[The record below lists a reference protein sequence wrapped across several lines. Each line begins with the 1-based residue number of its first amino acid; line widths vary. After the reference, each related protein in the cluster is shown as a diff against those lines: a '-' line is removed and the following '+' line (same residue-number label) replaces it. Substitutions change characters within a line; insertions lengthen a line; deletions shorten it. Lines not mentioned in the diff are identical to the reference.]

1 MPLTLMNRHKK
12 YLMALVLALA
22 AMTMTAT
29 ELSVESALAT
39 ATRFMASKGNDGI
52 LSNHKTWQLAHIE
65 HSTAKTTA
73 ADYYIFNASDGSAFV
88 IIAGDDRANVV
99 LAYGNG
105 AIDMSNLPDNL
116 RWMLN
121 HYSDQI
127 EHLINHPGIIPR
139 QLSTPSTT
147 VSQLINT
154 EWGQRTPYRD
164 LCPTVDGKPCI
175 TGCVATSMAQVMN
188 YWKFP
193 SVLPELPS
201 YMTSE
206 LHIQVEALLPTSVE
220 WDLMLDSYHEGTYT
234 QDQGKAVAT
243 LMRYCGQASKM
254 DYTIASSG
262 ALMSEQLKG
271 LKIFGYNQGATYLDR
286 SEYSDED
293 WTALLLDDLS
303 ASRPVIYSGMNYY
316 TSHNFIID
324 GYDGSKFHVNWGW
337 DGLYDGYFELDAMNG
352 GGFTPSETHQMLH
365 GVCPDEG
372 SQNPQQYDFVKN
384 GITYIILSDES
395 VAICQNPNYKYSGDL
410 IIPDTVRFSG
420 KTYHVTAI
428 NEKAFASCTGL
439 KSVVIPSSI
448 TSIGSNAFSRTGL
461 SQVTIPSSVSA
472 MGTAVFFN
480 CTYLKHVELN
490 HVITTIQDHMFEG
503 CNALSSIVIPDEVTS
518 ICDNAFMKSGLTSI
532 VIPDNVICIGT
543 SAFEQCNKLSNVTIG
558 CGISAISPSAFKECT
573 ALSAIELPQ
582 NVTDIGDDAFNGAGL
597 KKLTIP
603 MNINQIGNNAF
614 RNCSSLTDVTL
625 ESASL
630 SLGNNA
636 FYNSNIIVLTCFS
649 RYPPTAHSN
658 CFSSTVYQNASLF
671 VPSPLE
677 ALYRETEPWK
687 WFSRIIPIDND
698 FIIVDGMYFNRT
710 SDNTACLSLYN
721 GESETVIIP
730 DTLVFN
736 DAIYTVTAVGYRA
749 FENCQSIKTIVIPNT
764 VTTIGNNAFNR
775 CSNLSDITL
784 SNSLT
789 AIYDC
794 TFAYCEA
801 LTSIEIPHAVNSIGN
816 KAFWGSGLSYLVI
829 PNNVTN
835 IGNSAFKQCKNLNSI
850 TIGSGIRTINPS
862 TFEECTAL
870 NTIQLPDNVTEI
882 GDNAFL
888 KSGLTGIVIPNNVT
902 SIGNSA
908 FKQCK
913 SLNSIT
919 IGSGI
924 RTINPSTFE
933 ECTALNTI
941 QLPENV
947 TDIGDNSFLKSGL
960 SSIVIPDNVTNIG
973 NSAFEQCRNLSSITI
988 GSGIRSI
995 SSNSFRECISLDSI
1009 DLPNTLASI
1018 SDNAFYG
1025 TGLKKLTIPMNVNH
1039 IGSNAF
1045 MNCSSLTDVTIES
1058 TSLSLG
1064 NSAFNN
1070 SIINILTCLSVSPPT
1085 ANTNCFSY
1093 AVYENAA
1100 LIVPLSLEG
1109 LYHETEPW
1117 KRFSKIIPI
1126 DDDFFIVDGMYF
1138 RHFSDHTACLILF
1151 KGENDTVIIP
1161 DTLVFNDA
1169 IYTVTS
1175 IGYRAFDNCQSLK
1188 TIVIPKSVKS
1198 IGDYAFNKCQSLST
1212 ITLPDSLQYL
1222 GQYAFANNSRLEQ
1235 AILNKGLMTINNHAF
1250 TCCTSLRRIILPERL
1265 RTIGEEAFSLC
1276 LALDSITFPNS
1287 LSVIAKHAFNGCTQL
1302 THAFI
1307 SDLAAWCNIYFE
1319 DYGAAPF
1326 NYRAGHLYLN
1336 DHEIN
1341 ECKIPNG
1348 IATINDFAFTGCSDI
1363 KKVTLP
1369 NSITS
1374 IGEEAFCGCSA
1385 FTNVIIGTNTRHISQ
1400 NAFKD
1405 CNSLSKVICQAQTPP
1420 TLQGNTVFN
1429 NNTYDEATLY
1439 VPFASIPDYLTAN
1452 GWKLFANIESI
1463 DNEIITGDVNC
1474 DGEVNISDIN
1484 SVLNMIMNGDPDS
1497 SGDVNDD
1504 QEVNINDINI
1514 IIQIIIDH
1522 CQPDPSTVAV
1532 KPVITY
1538 DEATFTVSAISP
1550 DNVVLMVNNEVVENP
1565 YTFKQTDEDT
1575 EYIVSAYSWAEGKTN
1590 SDYAWKRV
1598 LVPAPAHQSG
1608 YRLVLITANG
1618 EIIYYELQLAANG
1631 DNIGVFDLIYPEFI
1645 NSCPFYFMINGIAY
1659 GAPEE
1664 MYEAVLGDPYMNPLV
1679 QGTCCYY
1686 VPTGYSYTIGV
1697 HYSNEEFLDGYYAYV
1712 AKGGLAGIEKDS
1724 SSKRLMKNPLKAS
1737 NSLSPRW

>member
-121 HYSDQI
+121 HYSEQI

-293 WTALLLDDLS
+293 WTALLLEDLS

-316 TSHNFIID
+316 TSHSFIID

-395 VAICQNPNYKYSGDL
+395 VAISQNPNYKYSGDL

-532 VIPDNVICIGT
+532 VIPDNVTCIGT
-543 SAFEQCNKLSNVTIG
+543 SAFEQCDKLSNVTIG
-558 CGISAISPSAFKECT
+558 FGISAISPNAFKECTALRAIELPENVTDIGDNAFMKSGLTSIVIPNNVTSIGTSAFKQCKSLSNVTIGSGISAISHSAFKECT
-573 ALSAIELPQ
+573 ALSTIELPE

-636 FYNSNIIVLTCFS
+636 FYNSNIVVLTCFS
-649 RYPPTAHSN
+649 GYPPTARAN

-736 DAIYTVTAVGYRA
+736 DTTYTVTAIGYSA
-749 FENCQSIKTIVIPNT
+749 FENCQNLQTVVIPNS
-764 VTTIGNNAFNR
+764 VTAIGNWAFM
-775 CSNLSDITL
+775 
-784 SNSLT
+784 
-789 AIYDC
+789 
-794 TFAYCEA
+794 
-801 LTSIEIPHAVNSIGN
+801 
-816 KAFWGSGLSYLVI
+816 GSGLTS
-829 PNNVTN
+829 
-835 IGNSAFKQCKNLNSI
+835 
-850 TIGSGIRTINPS
+850 
-862 TFEECTAL
+862 
-870 NTIQLPDNVTEI
+870 
-882 GDNAFL
+882 
-888 KSGLTGIVIPNNVT
+888 IVIPNNVT
-902 SIGNSA
+902 SIG
-908 FKQCK
+908 
-913 SLNSIT
+913 T
-919 IGSGI
+919 
-924 RTINPSTFE
+924 
-933 ECTALNTI
+933 
-941 QLPENV
+941 
-947 TDIGDNSFLKSGL
+947 
-960 SSIVIPDNVTNIG
+960 
-973 NSAFEQCRNLSSITI
+973 SAFEQCKSLSSVTI
-988 GSGIRSI
+988 GNGIMSI
-995 SSNSFRECISLDSI
+995 S
-1009 DLPNTLASI
+1009 
-1018 SDNAFYG
+1018 Y
-1025 TGLKKLTIPMNVNH
+1025 
-1039 IGSNAF
+1039 
-1045 MNCSSLTDVTIES
+1045 
-1058 TSLSLG
+1058 
-1064 NSAFNN
+1064 
-1070 SIINILTCLSVSPPT
+1070 
-1085 ANTNCFSY
+1085 Y
-1093 AVYENAA
+1093 
-1100 LIVPLSLEG
+1100 
-1109 LYHETEPW
+1109 
-1117 KRFSKIIPI
+1117 
-1126 DDDFFIVDGMYF
+1126 
-1138 RHFSDHTACLILF
+1138 
-1151 KGENDTVIIP
+1151 
-1161 DTLVFNDA
+1161 
-1169 IYTVTS
+1169 
-1175 IGYRAFDNCQSLK
+1175 
-1188 TIVIPKSVKS
+1188 
-1198 IGDYAFNKCQSLST
+1198 
-1212 ITLPDSLQYL
+1212 
-1222 GQYAFANNSRLEQ
+1222 
-1235 AILNKGLMTINNHAF
+1235 
-1250 TCCTSLRRIILPERL
+1250 
-1265 RTIGEEAFSLC
+1265 
-1276 LALDSITFPNS
+1276 
-1287 LSVIAKHAFNGCTQL
+1287 
-1302 THAFI
+1302 
-1307 SDLAAWCNIYFE
+1307 
-1319 DYGAAPF
+1319 
-1326 NYRAGHLYLN
+1326 
-1336 DHEIN
+1336 
-1341 ECKIPNG
+1341 
-1348 IATINDFAFTGCSDI
+1348 
-1363 KKVTLP
+1363 
-1369 NSITS
+1369 
-1374 IGEEAFCGCSA
+1374 
-1385 FTNVIIGTNTRHISQ
+1385 
-1400 NAFKD
+1400 AFKD
-1405 CNSLSKVICQAQTPP
+1405 CNSLSKVICQAQTHP
-1420 TLQGNTVFN
+1420 TLQGSTVFN

-1439 VPFASIPDYLTAN
+1439 VPFASIPDYLTAT
-1452 GWKLFANIESI
+1452 GWKLFANVESI
-1463 DNEIITGDVNC
+1463 DNEIIIGDVNC

-1484 SVLNMIMNGDPDS
+1484 SVLDMILNGGTDL

-1504 QEVNINDINI
+1504 QEVNIDDINI
-1514 IIQIIIDH
+1514 IIQIIIDY
-1522 CQPDPSTVAV
+1522 CQPDPSKVAV
-1532 KPVITY
+1532 KPVIIY
-1538 DEATFTVSAISP
+1538 DKDTFTVSAISP

-1565 YTFKQTDEDT
+1565 YTFEQTDEDT
-1575 EYIVSAYSWAEGKTN
+1575 EYIVSAYSWAEGKMN
-1590 SDYAWKRV
+1590 SGYAWKRV
-1598 LVPAPAHQSG
+1598 LVHSDTSVPQTG
-1608 YRLVLITANG
+1608 YWLVLITANG
-1618 EIIYYELQLAANG
+1618 KKNYYELQLGSNG
-1631 DNIGVFDLIYPEFI
+1631 DYIDVLDLIYPEFI
-1645 NSCPFYFMINGIAY
+1645 DSCPFYFMINGIAY

-1679 QGTCCYY
+1679 QGTCCYI
-1686 VPTGYSYTIGV
+1686 VPTGYSYTIGI